1 MALAKESLRRSGWLV
16 KLTKQEIS
24 GGVDRRFKK
33 CLVPSLLNQKNMNR
47 LKFIVF
53 AAVLLICGCFGSAAE
68 TTVNGT
74 LSIGGQP
81 VENVLVTFYPAEN
94 PDSEKLAASGLTN
107 ANGEFTLTR
116 DDDEATSIATG
127 NYLVTLTEGEVPV
140 TVAASEVPL
149 AEQSY
154 RMSLAHRPL
163 PVVYAR
169 HVDTPLKVDVV
180 GGKTLYALE
189 IQKKN

>member
-1 MALAKESLRRSGWLV
+1 MVL
-16 KLTKQEIS
+16 
-24 GGVDRRFKK
+24 
-33 CLVPSLLNQKNMNR
+33 
-47 LKFIVF
+47 
-53 AAVLLICGCFGSAAE
+53 AAVLLVCGCFGAATE

-74 LSIGGQP
+74 LIIDAQP
-81 VENVLVTFYPAEN
+81 LENVLVTFYPAEN
-94 PDSEKLAASGLTN
+94 PDSEKLVASGLTN

-116 DDDEATSIATG
+116 DDGEALAIAIG
-127 NYLVTLTEGEVPV
+127 NYLVTLTEGEVPA
-140 TVAASEVPL
+140 TVAASEAPL

-180 GGKTLYALE
+180 GGKTIYALE
-189 IQKKN
+189 LQKRN

>member
-1 MALAKESLRRSGWLV
+1 M
-16 KLTKQEIS
+16 KLEIA
-24 GGVDRRFKK
+24 GGVDRRCKK
-33 CLVPSLLNQKNMNR
+33 IPSCMAKPKTMNR
-47 LKFIVF
+47 LKFMLF
-53 AAVLLICGCFGSAAE
+53 AVVLLICGCFGSAVE

-81 VENVLVTFYPAEN
+81 VENVLVTFYSAEN
-94 PDSEKLAASGLTN
+94 PDSEKLIASGLTN

-116 DDDEATSIATG
+116 DDDESTNIAVG
-127 NYLVTLTEGEVPV
+127 NYLVTLTEGEIPAA
-140 TVAASEVPL
+140 VAASEAPL

>member
-1 MALAKESLRRSGWLV
+1 MAES
-16 KLTKQEIS
+16 
-24 GGVDRRFKK
+24 
-33 CLVPSLLNQKNMNR
+33 KNMNR
-47 LKFIVF
+47 LIFIVF
-53 AAVLLICGCFGSAAE
+53 VAVLLICGCFGAATE
-68 TTVNGT
+68 TTV
-74 LSIGGQP
+74 
-81 VENVLVTFYPAEN
+81 
-94 PDSEKLAASGLTN
+94 SEKLAASGVTN

-189 IQKKN
+189 IQKKD

>member
-1 MALAKESLRRSGWLV
+1 MAES
-16 KLTKQEIS
+16 
-24 GGVDRRFKK
+24 
-33 CLVPSLLNQKNMNR
+33 KNMNR
-47 LKFIVF
+47 LIFIVF
-53 AAVLLICGCFGSAAE
+53 LAVLLICGCFGAATE

-74 LSIGGQP
+74 LTIEGQP

-127 NYLVTLTEGEVPV
+127 NYLVTLTEGEVPA
-140 TVAASEVPL
+140 TVAASEVLL

-189 IQKKN
+189 IQKKD